1 MTDTTTRTGNRT
13 FRGAA
18 EAGSPSLEALPGIHR
33 EDPLPQQV
41 LDVERFDTADRRLA
55 AAGITLAVHRAEGEQ
70 PHWRL
75 DLPDSDRGEE
85 LRVPLAPDAPPVPE
99 VPGELA
105 ELVRGVVRDGELRP
119 AGQVRRVR
127 TGARLLG
134 DDDRLLAT
142 VVHDKVTVATLGR
155 STGGVA
161 WIDVQVRDT
170 ADAGLVDAAER
181 LLGEAG
187 LQPASNSAEAELD
200 RLLRPEPAKR
210 RRRAGGKRA
219 KPGSAGAALVG
230 YLAGHID
237 RLAAED
243 LRARRDE
250 PDSVHQLR
258 VAARR
263 MRSALQSY
271 RRLLDV
277 ERTEPIVESLREFA
291 GALAPAR
298 DAEVLHARIRDGLA
312 ELDPELLLGPV
323 QAQVT
328 RHYGRVEQEAAA
340 AVLSTLDGE
349 AYARLR
355 SDLDE
360 LVRRPPL
367 TKRAARKARK
377 ELPAHVARAA
387 RRLDRAVTVAVDP
400 TKPAEERDLAVHDAR
415 KAGKRLRYATE
426 VARPAVGKDAKRFA
440 GRMKGFQQALGEHQD
455 TVVARDALRELAAR
469 CHESGENGFAFGVLY
484 GRDEARAVRIEEEL
498 PRLWA
503 DAWRRRNRRWL
514 G

>member
-1 MTDTTTRTGNRT
+1 MTDTTTRTESRT

-18 EAGSPSLEALPGIHR
+18 EAGSPRLDALPGVHR

-41 LDVERFDTADRRLA
+41 LEVERYDTADHRLA

-70 PHWRL
+70 PYWRL
-75 DLPDSDRGEE
+75 DLPDDGDAEE

-105 ELVRGVVRDGELRP
+105 ELVRGVVRDGALRP

-127 TGARLLG
+127 TGSRLLG
-134 DDDRLLAT
+134 EDDRPLAT
-142 VVHDKVTVATLGR
+142 VVHDHVTVATLGR
-155 STGGVA
+155 STEGAA
-161 WIDVQVRDT
+161 WTEVRMSDT
-170 ADAGLVDAAER
+170 ADAALSDGAER

-187 LQPASNSAEAELD
+187 LRPASTSAEAELD
-200 RLLRPEPAKR
+200 RLLRPAAEKPR
-210 RRRAGGKRA
+210 RPAGGKRT
-219 KPGSAGAALVG
+219 KPGSAGEALVA
-230 YLAGHID
+230 YLAAQVD
-237 RLAAED
+237 RIAAED
-243 LRARRDE
+243 LRARRGG

-263 MRSALQSY
+263 ARSALQSY
-271 RRLLDV
+271 RRMLDR

-291 GALAPAR
+291 RALAPAR
-298 DAEVLHARIRDGLA
+298 DAEVLHARIRDGLT

-349 AYARLR
+349 PYARLR
-355 SDLDE
+355 RDLDE

-367 TKRAARKARK
+367 TKRAGRKARK

-400 TKPAEERDLAVHDAR
+400 TKPADERDVAVHAAR

-440 GRMKGFQQALGEHQD
+440 KQMKGFQQALGEHQD
-455 TVVARDALRELAAR
+455 TVVARDALRELATQ
-469 CHESGENGFAFGVLY
+469 CHESGENGFAFGVLH
-484 GRDEARAVRIEEEL
+484 GRDEARALRIEEEL

-503 DAWRRRNRRWL
+503 DAWRSRNRRWL
-514 G
+514 S